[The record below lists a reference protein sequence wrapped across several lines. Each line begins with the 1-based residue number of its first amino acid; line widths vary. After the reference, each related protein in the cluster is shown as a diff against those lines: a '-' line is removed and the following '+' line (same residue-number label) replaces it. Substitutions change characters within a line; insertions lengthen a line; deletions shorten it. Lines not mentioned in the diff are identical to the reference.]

1 MYIRETLTRRIANK
15 TNRSVRLVE
24 SRRVGSKVQ
33 QKTLLNLGASFPIPK
48 PQWAELVEIIEAKL
62 AGNEFLFEPAPKLA
76 AAAERIVQR
85 LRSRELEKPTDE
97 SLDGDTAHIKLDSV
111 EMDNARSV
119 GSERLALG
127 SLEALGLPGVLKD
140 VGLSDRDARIAM
152 ALVVARMIH
161 PSSEREALRWL
172 ETNSATLELLRLDIG
187 QAIKLDKLYRLS
199 DLLVKHHRAIE
210 DALFARQRKLFGTG
224 GAVIFHDL
232 TNTHMTGRP
241 ASELA
246 KFGRSKQ
253 KRNDCPLVTLALATD
268 EGGFPRRSSV
278 LPGNVSEPGTLLDAL
293 DSLVTEDEGE
303 DKPTVIMDAGIA
315 TEDNLAALRERD
327 FHWITVKRGGV
338 KPDQVEA
345 MKTQDP
351 DATFETKSGHEVRAW
366 RLSRDHE
373 NEAQLCIWSQARQ
386 EKDEAILAKKRKS
399 FEADLADL
407 HKGLSKPRCTRKYEK
422 ILERLG
428 RLKERYA
435 LVNHH
440 YDITVTKAPDGKARA
455 VTWKRNA
462 AYDARDARTG
472 HYVLRTSHT
481 EWSAE
486 DTVRTY
492 WRLTELE
499 ATFRS
504 LKSELGLRPIWHQLS
519 KRIEGHLF
527 IAVLA
532 LYGVNVI
539 RTRLAVHG
547 IHYKWATL
555 RHKLG
560 RWQRATTAMT
570 TTGGSRI
577 EVRCDIRPDPGGRRN
592 RQGSGDALRAG
603 EAHPK
608 TGETITVR
616 ELHAKVR
623 N

>member
-1 MYIRETLTRRIANK
+1 MYIRETLTRRTANK
-15 TNRSVRLVE
+15 TYRSVRLVE

-62 AGNEFLFEPAPKLA
+62 AGNEFLFEPAPELA
-76 AAAERIVQR
+76 AAAESIVQR
-85 LRSRELEKPTDE
+85 LRSRELEKTTDE

-127 SLEALGLPGVLKD
+127 VLDALGLPGVLKD

-224 GAVIFHDL
+224 GAVIFYDL

-303 DKPTVIMDAGIA
+303 NKPTVIMDAGIA

-351 DATFETKSGHEVRAW
+351 DATFDT
-366 RLSRDHE
+366 
-373 NEAQLCIWSQARQ
+373 N
-386 EKDEAILAKKRKS
+386 
-399 FEADLADL
+399 L
-407 HKGLSKPRCTRKYEK
+407 HMR
-422 ILERLG
+422 
-428 RLKERYA
+428 
-435 LVNHH
+435 
-440 YDITVTKAPDGKARA
+440 
-455 VTWKRNA
+455 
-462 AYDARDARTG
+462 
-472 HYVLRTSHT
+472 
-481 EWSAE
+481 
-486 DTVRTY
+486 
-492 WRLTELE
+492 
-499 ATFRS
+499 
-504 LKSELGLRPIWHQLS
+504 
-519 KRIEGHLF
+519 
-527 IAVLA
+527 
-532 LYGVNVI
+532 
-539 RTRLAVHG
+539 
-547 IHYKWATL
+547 
-555 RHKLG
+555 
-560 RWQRATTAMT
+560 
-570 TTGGSRI
+570 
-577 EVRCDIRPDPGGRRN
+577 
-592 RQGSGDALRAG
+592 
-603 EAHPK
+603 
-608 TGETITVR
+608 
-616 ELHAKVR
+616 
-623 N
+623 

>member
-15 TNRSVRLVE
+15 TYRSVRLVE

-127 SLEALGLPGVLKD
+127 SLEALEALGLPGVLKD

-224 GAVIFHDL
+224 GAVIFYDL

-278 LPGNVSEPGTLLDAL
+278 LPGNVSEPGTILDAL

-315 TEDNLAALRERD
+315 TEDNLAALRERG

-366 RLSRDHE
+366 KLSRDHE

-407 HKGLSKPRCTRKYEK
+407 HKGLSKPRCTKKYEK

-462 AYDARDARTG
+462 AYDAHDARTG

-539 RTRLAVHG
+539 RTRLAAHG

-577 EVRCDIRPDPGGRRN
+577 EVRCDIRPDPAAAAIGKAAGTPYAPERRIR
-592 RQGSGDALRAG
+592 RQVK
-603 EAHPK
+603 P
-608 TGETITVR
+608 
-616 ELHAKVR
+616 
-623 N
+623 

>member
-1 MYIRETLTRRIANK
+1 MAT
-15 TNRSVRLVE
+15 
-24 SRRVGSKVQ
+24 KVQ
-33 QKTLLNLGASFPIPK
+33 QKTLLILGASFAIPK
-48 PQWAELVEIIEAKL
+48 AQWAELVEIIEAKL
-62 AGNEFLFEPAPKLA
+62 AGNEFLFEPTPELA
-76 AAAERIVQR
+76 AAAESIVQR
-85 LRSRELEKPTDE
+85 LRSRELEKPTDG

-111 EMDNARSV
+111 EMDNTHSV
-119 GSERLALG
+119 GSERLALA
-127 SLEALGLPGVLKD
+127 SLEALDFPGVLKD
-140 VGLSDRDARIAM
+140 VGFSDRDARIAM
-152 ALVVARMIH
+152 ALVVARMTH

-187 QAIKLDKLYRLS
+187 QAIKLDNLYRLS
-199 DLLVKHHRAIE
+199 DLLIKHHRAIE

-246 KFGRSKQ
+246 KFGRSRQ

-293 DSLVTEDEGE
+293 DSLATEDEGE

-315 TEDNLAALRERD
+315 TEDNLPALRERG

-366 RLSRDHE
+366 KLSHDHE

-386 EKDEAILAKKRKS
+386 EKDEAILAKKRES

-407 HKGLSKPRCTRKYEK
+407 HKGLSKPRCTRKYDK

-440 YDITVTKAPDGKARA
+440 YDITVTKAPDGEARA
-455 VTWKRNA
+455 DTWKRNA
-462 AYDARDARTG
+462 GYDTRDARTG
-472 HYVLRTSHT
+472 HYVLRTSDT
-481 EWSAE
+481 EWSNAE
-486 DTVRTY
+486 G
-492 WRLTELE
+492 
-499 ATFRS
+499 RS
-504 LKSELGLRPIWHQLS
+504 
-519 KRIEGHLF
+519 
-527 IAVLA
+527 
-532 LYGVNVI
+532 
-539 RTRLAVHG
+539 
-547 IHYKWATL
+547 
-555 RHKLG
+555 
-560 RWQRATTAMT
+560 
-570 TTGGSRI
+570 
-577 EVRCDIRPDPGGRRN
+577 
-592 RQGSGDALRAG
+592 
-603 EAHPK
+603 
-608 TGETITVR
+608 
-616 ELHAKVR
+616 
-623 N
+623 